1 MRGYFAIGA
10 EGISKHMNL
19 GNLIRSA
26 YAFEASFVF
35 TVNAHSRAL
44 KKKSDSNK
52 ALTHLPVYNWGNVEE
67 MQLPDSCKLVG
78 VEFIDDAV
86 DLPSFCHPLNAA
98 YVLGPEK
105 GILSDAMLEKCDHII
120 KIPTRFCINVS
131 VAGAIIMYDR
141 VKSLGRFAPKP
152 LSEINRITDLKDH
165 VHGTHQNYATRK
177 SN

>member
-35 TVNAHSRAL
+35 TINAHAKAF
-44 KKKSDSNK
+44 KKGADSSK
-52 ALTHLPVYNWGNVEE
+52 ATTHLPVYNWESVET
-67 MQLPDSCKLVG
+67 MQLPEACKLVG
-78 VEFIDDAV
+78 VEFIEEAI
-86 DLPSFCHPLNAA
+86 DLPSFHHPINAA

-105 GILSDAMLEKCDHII
+105 GILSDELLEKCDQIV
-120 KIPTRFCINVS
+120 KIPTRFCINVG

-152 LSEINRITDLKDH
+152 ISEVAKVEKLDNH
-165 VHGTHQNYATRK
+165 VHGTHQNYSTRK
-177 SN
+177 D